1 MFQVCQDCRV
11 DVLMTGAL
19 AGLALAIPLGP
30 MAILL
35 ISTTLKHGRGIG
47 IFGALAMASV
57 DFSYAALVFA
67 FGTAIVNL
75 LTGWVMP
82 LRILGSAILIFV
94 AVKIFMDAR
103 RSSKIESPD
112 MSNSTA
118 SRLKTYAKFFGL
130 TVLNPATAFY
140 FFGITPSVAT
150 LSQGTGLFGIA
161 LFAVGVFIGSVV
173 WQMGLVFAA
182 QLTKSFTDVRVQ
194 HRIQYAGAIL
204 ILGLA
209 IGLLLK

>member
-1 MFQVCQDCRV
+1 M
-11 DVLMTGAL
+11 DVLITGAL

-67 FGTAIVNL
+67 FGNVIINL
-75 LTGWVMP
+75 LTGWVFP
-82 LRILGSAILIFV
+82 LRVLGSAILVYV
-94 AVKIFMDAR
+94 AIKIFLDAR
-103 RSSKIESPD
+103 KSSKIENPDLTNSP
-112 MSNSTA
+112 A
-118 SRLKTYAKFFGL
+118 SKFKTYAKFFGL

-140 FFGITPSVAT
+140 FVGITPSVAAMANASSET
-150 LSQGTGLFGIA
+150 IGVLE
-161 LFAVGVFIGSVV
+161 FAVGVFAGSVV
-173 WQMGLVFAA
+173 WQMSLVFAA
-182 QLTKSFTDVRVQ
+182 HLTAKFTDVKVQ

-204 ILGLA
+204 ILALAVGL
-209 IGLLLK
+209 ILN